1 MIMKKSIFVALAIM
15 VASNLSAM
23 QVWPVVLDEPSYE
36 TVESYVAASFQP
48 NEVDQFLYIW
58 DGTYTTGVVSGKNFY
73 GNNDGYVSLVVGG
86 AGWSGA
92 GYCLTASGNG
102 WQDAKALKE
111 AIVANPENYYLH
123 LAIKSTDNYSHCFYL
138 FGSEST
144 KFVIGANAVYEGAV
158 YANFDRD
165 GAWHDFYI
173 PMKQFAN
180 ALANQ
185 AVEPGVNVFVHLS
198 EGVAGAQLNL
208 DAVYFCDADFK
219 ENNPLTTGD
228 GGGGASESKML
239 TVNYLDKAEAVLDNE
254 TFIFHFPEA
263 PAIEGFKFLGWQP
276 VAELIEDA
284 IEIQAVYKS
293 LDDAA
298 PAVVHDPAN
307 AARKLVRQGNV
318 YILTGDK
325 TFSVSGKRVE

>member
-1 MIMKKSIFVALAIM
+1 MKKSILFVLALVTA
-15 VASNLSAM
+15 ANLSAM
-23 QVWPVVLDEPSYE
+23 QIWPIVLDGTSYE

-48 NEVDQFLYIW
+48 NDVDQFLYIW
-58 DGTYTTGVVSGKNFY
+58 DGTYSVGTAPGKNFY

-86 AGWSGA
+86 SGWSGA
-92 GYCLTASGNG
+92 GYCLTADGIG
-102 WQDAKALKE
+102 WEAAKALKE
-111 AIVANPENYYLH
+111 AIVANPSNYYLH

-144 KFVIGANAVYEGAV
+144 KFVIGANAVYDGAV
-158 YANFDRD
+158 YANFERD

-173 PMKQFAN
+173 PMTKFAN
-180 ALANQ
+180 ALANTDVV
-185 AVEPGVNVFVHLS
+185 AGVNVFIHLS
-198 EGVAGAQLNL
+198 EGVAGAQLNY
-208 DAVYFCDADFK
+208 DAVYFCDAEFK
-219 ENNPLTTGD
+219 ENNPLAS
-228 GGGGASESKML
+228 GGASESKTL
-239 TVNYLDKAEAVLDNE
+239 TINYLDKSKKILDNE
-254 TFIFHFPEA
+254 IFVFHFPEA

>member
-23 QVWPVVLDEPSYE
+23 QVWPIVLDGTSSE
-36 TVESYVAASFQP
+36 TVAPYVAASFQP

-58 DGTYTTGVVSGKNFY
+58 DGTYIGATTTGKNFY
-73 GNNDGYVSLVVGG
+73 GNTDGYIALTVGG
-86 AGWSGA
+86 SGWSGA

-102 WQDAKALKE
+102 WEAAKALKE
-111 AIVANPENYYLH
+111 AIVANPSNYYLH

-144 KFVIGANAVYEGAV
+144 KFVIGANAVYDGAV

-173 PMKQFAN
+173 PMTKFAN
-180 ALANQ
+180 ALANL

-208 DAVYFCDADFK
+208 DAVYFCDAEFK
-219 ENNPLTTGD
+219 ENNPLAS
-228 GGGGASESKML
+228 GGASESKTL
-239 TVNYLDKAEAVLDNE
+239 TINYLDKSKKILGNE
-254 TFIFHFPEA
+254 IFVFHFPEA

-293 LDDAA
+293 LDNAA

-325 TFSVSGKRVE
+325 TYSVSGKRVE

>member
-1 MIMKKSIFVALAIM
+1 MKKSIFVALAIM

-23 QVWPVVLDEPSYE
+23 QIWPIVLDGTSSE
-36 TVESYVAASFQP
+36 TVAPYVAASFQP

-58 DGTYTTGVVSGKNFY
+58 DGTYIGATTTGKNFY

-111 AIVANPENYYLH
+111 AIVANPSNYYLH

-144 KFVIGANAVYEGAV
+144 KFVIGANAVYDGAV

-173 PMKQFAN
+173 PMTKFAN
-180 ALANQ
+180 ALANL

-219 ENNPLTTGD
+219 ENNPLATS
-228 GGGGASESKML
+228 GASESKTL
-239 TVNYLDKAEAVLDNE
+239 AVNYLDKSKKILNNE
-254 TFIFHFPEA
+254 TFVFHFPEA

-284 IEIQAVYKS
+284 IEIQAVYQS
-293 LDDAA
+293 LDNAA

>member
-1 MIMKKSIFVALAIM
+1 MKKSIFVALAIM

-23 QVWPVVLDEPSYE
+23 QVWPIFLDETSRG
-36 TVESYVAASFQP
+36 TVQEYFAGDFQP
-48 NEVDQFLYIW
+48 NEVDQFLYLW
-58 DGTYTTGVVSGKNFY
+58 DGTYTAGVASGKNFY

-92 GYCLTASGNG
+92 GFCLTADGTG
-102 WQDAKALKE
+102 WEAAKALKE
-111 AIVANPENYYLH
+111 AIVANPSNYYLH

-144 KFVIGANAVYEGAV
+144 KFVLGSKSVYDGPV
-158 YANFDRD
+158 YANFERD
-165 GAWHDFYI
+165 GEWHDFYI
-173 PMKQFAN
+173 PMTQFAN

-198 EGVAGAQLNL
+198 EGVQGAQLNY

-228 GGGGASESKML
+228 GGGGASESKTL
-239 TVNYLDKAEAVLDNE
+239 TINYLDKSKKILDNE
-254 TFIFHFPEA
+254 IFVFHFPEA
-263 PAIEGFKFLGWQP
+263 PAIDGFKFLGWQP